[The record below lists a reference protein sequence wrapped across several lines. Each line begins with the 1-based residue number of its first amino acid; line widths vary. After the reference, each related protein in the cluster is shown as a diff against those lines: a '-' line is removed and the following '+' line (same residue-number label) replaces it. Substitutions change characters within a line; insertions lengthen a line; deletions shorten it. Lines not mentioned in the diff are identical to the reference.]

1 MEDLTKTRVFSSED
15 MRREMIRSNLKT
27 VINAL
32 NERGYNAV
40 HQIAGYLISN
50 DPAYISSHK
59 NARNIIQQVERDE
72 IIEELVKS
80 YFGERIM
87 KKVLGLD
94 LGSRTCGIAMSDI
107 LGMIAHGVET
117 FRFKPDD
124 YLTCAKHVKEIVEE
138 NEIETIV
145 LGLPKHMNGDIGERG
160 QISIEFKK
168 QLEEMIEGIN
178 VILVDERLT
187 TVVAENQLLFADVSR
202 KKRKQVIDKMA
213 AVAIL
218 QGYLDRG

>member
-1 MEDLTKTRVFSSED
+1 MRNLNKTHGGMWEPTNGLVISGEASKEAIK
-15 MRREMIRSNLKT
+15 RELK
-27 VINAL
+27 
-32 NERGYNAV
+32 E
-40 HQIAGYLISN
+40 
-50 DPAYISSHK
+50 
-59 NARNIIQQVERDE
+59 E
-72 IIEELVKS
+72 IGLDIEENKITL
-80 YFGERIM
+80 I
-87 KKVLGLD
+87 
-94 LGSRTCGIAMSDI
+94 
-107 LGMIAHGVET
+107 
-117 FRFKPDD
+117 
-124 YLTCAKHVKEIVEE
+124 KEIVEE

>member
-1 MEDLTKTRVFSSED
+1 
-15 MRREMIRSNLKT
+15 
-27 VINAL
+27 
-32 NERGYNAV
+32 
-40 HQIAGYLISN
+40 
-50 DPAYISSHK
+50 
-59 NARNIIQQVERDE
+59 
-72 IIEELVKS
+72 
-80 YFGERIM
+80 M

-124 YLTCAKHVKEIVEE
+124 YLTCAKHVK
-138 NEIETIV
+138 
-145 LGLPKHMNGDIGERG
+145 DIGERG

>member
-1 MEDLTKTRVFSSED
+1 
-15 MRREMIRSNLKT
+15 
-27 VINAL
+27 
-32 NERGYNAV
+32 
-40 HQIAGYLISN
+40 
-50 DPAYISSHK
+50 
-59 NARNIIQQVERDE
+59 
-72 IIEELVKS
+72 
-80 YFGERIM
+80 M

-187 TVVAENQLLFADVSR
+187 ETLSSEERYVSE
-202 KKRKQVIDKMA
+202 I
-213 AVAIL
+213 
-218 QGYLDRG
+218 